1 MPGWT
6 HLQKSIFAAR
16 WASQNPQDVGFIIL
30 FSWQCRT
37 LLRLSSPRSARI
49 LDKKIREIVTAV
61 RQDKFD
67 EYYTE
72 WCVLDMLACREK
84 AIGLEPF
91 AGEEAD
97 RGTPPLASP
106 DCLVCTGKGDFC
118 IEVTLCR
125 FSRLNRGATHQKEV
139 IAQFMAAAELYFSTT
154 GQSYAQLPRHISFA
168 LPSDLENTRALEE
181 VMVGVVRQVFTAN
194 QGELRTQIAS
204 CQKPVPVTWEL
215 VRDPVEFAKIWHGRF
230 PSVNNFVRKA
240 DGSVSDTPQIPI
252 CWVEVNFDAND
263 LENLVVETM
272 KRVRAQKSKQFKTA
286 KPTFLVM
293 RVEQPILAPL
303 RILEVLSKRIWAND
317 QFRCLSGLLI
327 HVPRNRFTNDG
338 HAPYLIQSLNPKA
351 DFPVSKGFLEEEFC
365 GPLPRYK
372 F

>member
-1 MPGWT
+1 MNKKQSAKKRSSRKFRPLALIPGLAETGHSAKHWRDARAHLAKKIESLVPGWT

-139 IAQFMAAAELYFSTT
+139 IAQFMAAAECTSPL
-154 GQSYAQLPRHISFA
+154 Q
-168 LPSDLENTRALEE
+168 
-181 VMVGVVRQVFTAN
+181 
-194 QGELRTQIAS
+194 
-204 CQKPVPVTWEL
+204 
-215 VRDPVEFAKIWHGRF
+215 
-230 PSVNNFVRKA
+230 
-240 DGSVSDTPQIPI
+240 
-252 CWVEVNFDAND
+252 
-263 LENLVVETM
+263 
-272 KRVRAQKSKQFKTA
+272 VRATRNCLG
-286 KPTFLVM
+286 TY
-293 RVEQPILAPL
+293 PL
-303 RILEVLSKRIWAND
+303 RSPLILKIQGRWKKSWL
-317 QFRCLSGLLI
+317 GLFG
-327 HVPRNRFTNDG
+327 R
-338 HAPYLIQSLNPKA
+338 SLPKGA
-351 DFPVSKGFLEEEFC
+351 E
-365 GPLPRYK
+365 GPLL
-372 F
+372 